1 MSIDSPSEE
10 VSISAMVK
18 LNGKV
23 SNKAG
28 KVSSKAKEVKREEE
42 VGMRGSWD
50 ERKLDCYRLL

>member
-42 VGMRGSWD
+42 VGMRGI
-50 ERKLDCYRLL
+50 